1 MVKIGNPFKPV
12 TDAVKDVFDAGEKA
26 VEKAGGVVA
35 NIGTGGAYNAAK
47 KQKKLAR
54 REEARQRQAI
64 AEQRERELSQR
75 KHQIDQQRERLA
87 GSGQGT
93 KRNSQGVRANIN
105 KERLG

>member
-1 MVKIGNPFKPV
+1 MKIGNPFKPV
-12 TDAVKDVFDAGEKA
+12 AKVIDSAVDV

-35 NIGTGGAYNAAK
+35 NIGTGGAYGASK

-54 REEARQRQAI
+54 REDARQRQAI
-64 AEQRERELSQR
+64 VEQRERELSQR